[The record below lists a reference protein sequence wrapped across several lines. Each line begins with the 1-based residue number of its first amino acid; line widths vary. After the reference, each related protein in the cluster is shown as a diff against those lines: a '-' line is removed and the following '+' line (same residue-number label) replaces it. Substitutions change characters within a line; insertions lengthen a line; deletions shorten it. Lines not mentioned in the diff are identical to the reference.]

1 MENLLSSTDIATLFL
16 DQQLT
21 VRRYTP
27 RALSVIKLMPGDVG
41 RSITD
46 LASDASQVLKTLKS
60 TEKQIQA
67 SKNRW
72 FMVRTMPY
80 RTEDSRIDGVVITCT
95 DVSVAKSLEASLRGD
110 RVVNVRPRSEVPQ
123 LNDALNNRCTSAST
137 QRNETKFSAAA

>member
-41 RSITD
+41 CPVTDLVTELQGED
-46 LASDASQVLKTLKS
+46 LASEVSQVLKTLKS
-60 TEKQIQA
+60 TEKQIQV

-80 RTEDSRIDGVVITCT
+80 RTQDNRIDGVVITFT

-110 RVVNVRPRSEVPQ
+110 RVVNVLAQ
-123 LNDALNNRCTSAST
+123 
-137 QRNETKFSAAA
+137 K

>member
-27 RALSVIKLMPGDVG
+27 RVLSVIKLMPGDVG

-67 SKNRW
+67 SKNR
-72 FMVRTMPY
+72 
-80 RTEDSRIDGVVITCT
+80 
-95 DVSVAKSLEASLRGD
+95 
-110 RVVNVRPRSEVPQ
+110 
-123 LNDALNNRCTSAST
+123 
-137 QRNETKFSAAA
+137 